1 MVLTSVLRSNVH
13 MGAFS
18 LAKHFACLLLS
29 KHPQR
34 LFFSPGFEFC
44 VFKLEKKNTL
54 TELIELNVNGARHYS
69 GATFDDKEAY

>member
-1 MVLTSVLRSNVH
+1 

-34 LFFSPGFEFC
+34 LFFHPVLSFAYLNL
-44 VFKLEKKNTL
+44 KKKNTL

-69 GATFDDKEAY
+69 GATFDDKEAC